1 MHEQLS
7 QSYPVLPL
15 RDIVVFPHMIVP
27 LFVGR
32 EKSVKALEEVMQD
45 DKQII
50 LSSQID
56 PSMDEPEAD
65 GIYKVGVLANVL
77 QLLKLPDGT
86 VKVLVEGRSRV
97 RITEYLDNDVY
108 FEAYAEQLAEVSGD
122 ETSVEALVR
131 SVGEEFERYA
141 KIKKNIPEEALSAV
155 AETRTSDKLADLVA
169 GHLGVEV
176 DQKQELL
183 ETLSVEQRLEKV
195 YGLMQG
201 EMSVLH
207 VEKKIKT
214 RVKSQMERT
223 QREYYLNEQMKAIQK
238 ELGDGDE
245 GQNEIAELEERVA
258 EAKLSKEAREKADAE
273 IKKLKTMSP
282 MSAEATVVRNY
293 LDWMLA
299 IPWGT
304 KSRVK
309 KDLTRAQKVLDD
321 DHYGLEKVKERI
333 VEYLAVQQRSKK
345 LKGPIMCLVGPPG
358 VGKTSL
364 GKSVARATGREFIR
378 ISLGGVRDES
388 EIRGHRRTY
397 IGSMPG
403 KIIQALKKAK
413 TTNPLILLDEI
424 DKMGQDFRGD
434 PASAMLEVLDPEQ
447 NSTFVDH
454 YLEVEYDLSN
464 VMFLT
469 TANSYNM
476 PGPLLDRME
485 ILPLA
490 GYTEDE
496 KAEIARQHLIP
507 KQVKGHGLRNGE
519 FSITDDALQEIIR
532 TYTREA
538 GVRNLE
544 REIAKLTR
552 KAVTQLVKKEASE
565 VVVTPDA
572 LEDLLGVKRFRYGL
586 AEEEDQVGVVTG
598 LAWTSVGGDLLSIE
612 ALRLPGKGR
621 MKTTGKLG
629 DVMKE
634 SIDAAASYVRSIAPS
649 IGVKPPSFERVDIHV
664 HVPEGA
670 TPKDGPSA
678 GVGMVTSIVSVL
690 TGIPVHKDIAM
701 TGEVTLRGNVLPIGG
716 LKEKLLAALR
726 GGVTKVLIP
735 KDNAKDLVEIP
746 DNVKNGLEIVPVGHV
761 SEVLKHALVRVPEPI
776 EWDEVAEEAA
786 RAKAALK
793 STDHTGAIA
802 H

>member
-1 MHEQLS
+1 MSEQLS

-15 RDIVVFPHMIVP
+15 RDVVVFPHMIVP

-32 EKSVKALEEVMQD
+32 EKSVKALEEVMQGA
-45 DKQII
+45 KQIL

-56 PSMDEPEAD
+56 PAEDDPDQA
-65 GIYKVGVLANVL
+65 GIFRTGVLANVL

-86 VKVLVEGRSRV
+86 VKVLVEGQARV
-97 RITEYLDNDVY
+97 KITEYLENDAF
-108 FEAYAEQLAEVSGD
+108 FEARAEWLVEEPGDAELV
-122 ETSVEALVR
+122 TALVR
-131 SVGEEFERYA
+131 SVGDEFERYA
-141 KIKKNIPEEALSAV
+141 KAKKNIPEEALAAV
-155 AETRTSDKLADLVA
+155 SETREPDKLADLVA
-169 GHLGVEV
+169 GHLGVEIE
-176 DQKQELL
+176 QKQELL
-183 ETLSVEQRLEKV
+183 ETLNVAERLEKV

-201 EMSVLH
+201 EMSVLR

-223 QREYYLNEQMKAIQK
+223 QREYYLNEQMKAIQR
-238 ELGDGDE
+238 ELGDE
-245 GQNEIAELEERVA
+245 GEGPNEIGELEARIKA
-258 EAKLSKEAREKADAE
+258 TKLSKEAREKVDAE
-273 IKKLKTMSP
+273 LKKLKSMSP

-293 LDWMLA
+293 LDWMLS
-299 IPWGT
+299 IPWGV

-309 KDLTRAQKVLDD
+309 RDLGNAQKVLDD

-333 VEYLAVQQRSKK
+333 IEYLAVGQRSKK
-345 LKGPIMCLVGPPG
+345 LKGPILCLVGPPG

-403 KIIQALKKAK
+403 KIIQAMKKAK

-454 YLEVEYDLSN
+454 YMEVEYDLSN

-485 ILPLA
+485 TIPLA

-496 KAEIARQHLIP
+496 KREIARRHLLP
-507 KQVKGHGLRNGE
+507 KQVKNHGLKKGE
-519 FSITDDALQEIIR
+519 FEVTDAALTDIIR
-532 TYTREA
+532 YYTREA

-544 REIAKLTR
+544 RDIAKLAR
-552 KAVTQLVKKEASE
+552 KAVTKIIREGAES
-565 VVVTPDA
+565 VVVDAPD
-572 LEDLLGVKRFRYGL
+572 LEEFLGVRKFRYGL

-612 ALRLPGKGR
+612 ALKLPGKGR

-629 DVMKE
+629 EVMKE
-634 SIDAAASYVRSIAPS
+634 SIDAASSFVRSIAPE
-649 IGVKPPSFERVDIHV
+649 IGVRPPEFEKIDIHV

-690 TGIPVHKDIAM
+690 TGIPVKKDIAM

-726 GGVTKVLIP
+726 GGIKTVLIP
-735 KDNAKDLVEIP
+735 AENEKDLAEIP
-746 DNVKNGLEIVPVGHV
+746 DNVKEGLTIVPVAHV
-761 SEVLKHALVRVPEPI
+761 REVLELALVRAPEPI
-776 EWDEVAEEAA
+776 EWDQAAEDAAQAAMQQGVAA
-786 RAKAALK
+786 
-793 STDHTGAIA
+793 SGQIA

>member
-1 MHEQLS
+1 MTDQLS
-7 QSYPVLPL
+7 ASYPVLPL

-32 EKSVKALEEVMQD
+32 EKSVRALEEVMAD
-45 DKQII
+45 DKQIL

-56 PSMDEPEAD
+56 PSIDDPTTD
-65 GIYKVGVLANVL
+65 GIYRTGVLANVL

-86 VKVLVEGRSRV
+86 VKVLVEGKARV
-97 RITEYLDNDVY
+97 RITEFVTNPSF
-108 FEAYAEQLAEVSGD
+108 FEASAELLVEVPGD
-122 ETSVEALVR
+122 QDAVEAMVR
-131 SVGEEFERYA
+131 AVGEEFERYA

-155 AETRTSDKLADLVA
+155 ADTREPNRLADLVS
-169 GHLGVEV
+169 GHLGVDV
-176 DQKQELL
+176 ALKQDLL
-183 ETLSVEQRLEKV
+183 ETLNVAERLEKV
-195 YGLMQG
+195 YGQMQG
-201 EMSVLH
+201 EMSVLQ

-238 ELGDGDE
+238 ELGDGEE
-245 GQNEIAELEERVA
+245 GQNEVAELEARI
-258 EAKLSKEAREKADAE
+258 AKTQFSKEARDKAEAE
-273 IKKLKTMSP
+273 LKKLKNMSP

-293 LDWMLA
+293 LDWLLSV
-299 IPWGT
+299 PWGV
-304 KSRVK
+304 KSRTK
-309 KDLTRAQKVLDD
+309 KDLGAAQKVLDA

-333 VEYLAVQQRSKK
+333 VEYLAVQARSAK
-345 LKGPIMCLVGPPG
+345 LKGPILCLVGPPG

-364 GKSVARATGREFIR
+364 GRSVAKATGREFIR

-447 NSTFVDH
+447 NATFTDH

-464 VMFLT
+464 VMFIT

-476 PGPLLDRME
+476 PSPLLDRME
-485 ILPLA
+485 IIPLS

-496 KAEIARQHLIP
+496 KREIAKGHLID
-507 KQVKGHGLRNGE
+507 KQIKNHALKKGE
-519 FSITDDALQEIIR
+519 FKINDAALMEMIR

-544 REIAKLTR
+544 REIAKLAR
-552 KAVTQLVKKEASE
+552 KAVTEIVKGTTKTVE
-565 VVVTPDA
+565 VTPDK
-572 LEDLLGVKRFRYGL
+572 LEGYLGVKRYRYGL
-586 AEEEDQVGVVTG
+586 AELEDQVGVVTG
-598 LAWTSVGGDLLSIE
+598 LAWTSVGGELLSIE

-634 SIDAAASYVRSIAPS
+634 SIEAAASYVRSISPQ
-649 IGVKPPSFERVDIHV
+649 IGVKPTKFESMDIHV

-678 GVGMVTSIVSVL
+678 GLAMVTSIVSVI
-690 TGIPVHKDIAM
+690 TGIPVRRDIAM
-701 TGEVTLRGNVLPIGG
+701 TGEVTLRGNALPIGG

-726 GGVTKVLIP
+726 GGIKTVLIP
-735 KDNAKDLVEIP
+735 IENEKDLVEIP
-746 DNVKNGLEIVPVGHV
+746 DNVKQGLTIIPVSHV
-761 SEVLKHALVRVPEPI
+761 REVLKHALVREPTPI

-786 RAKAALK
+786 AAAKQ
-793 STDHTGAIA
+793 TGGEPTTSQTA

>member
-1 MHEQLS
+1 MQEPLS
-7 QSYPVLPL
+7 SSYPVLPL

-32 EKSVKALEEVMQD
+32 EKSVRALEEVMRD
-45 DKQII
+45 DKQIL

-56 PSMDEPEAD
+56 ASADDPDEK
-65 GIYKVGVLANVL
+65 GIYKAGVLANVL

-86 VKVLVEGRSRV
+86 VKVLVEGRARV
-97 RITEYLDNDVY
+97 RITGFIANENFFEASCEYLT
-108 FEAYAEQLAEVSGD
+108 EMPGD
-122 ETSVEALVR
+122 ETEMEAMVR
-131 SVGEEFERYA
+131 SVSNEFERYA
-141 KIKKNIPEEALSAV
+141 KVKKNIPEEAMAAV
-155 AETRTSDKLADLVA
+155 GEATEPAKLADLVA
-169 GHLGVEV
+169 GHLGIEV
-176 DQKQELL
+176 AQKQELL
-183 ETLSVEQRLEKV
+183 ETLSVTERLEKV
-195 YGLMQG
+195 FGLMQG
-201 EMSVLH
+201 EMSVLQ

-238 ELGDGDE
+238 ELGDGED
-245 GQNEIAELEERVA
+245 GQNEVDELEAKIAET
-258 EAKLSKEAREKADAE
+258 KLSKEAKEKADAE
-273 IKKLKTMSP
+273 LKKLKNMSP

-299 IPWGT
+299 LPWGV
-304 KSRVK
+304 KSRTK
-309 KDLTRAQKVLDD
+309 KDLNHAQKVLDN

-364 GKSVARATGREFIR
+364 GKSVAKATGREFIR

-485 ILPLA
+485 IISLA

-496 KAEIARQHLIP
+496 KREIARQHLLP
-507 KQVKGHGLRNGE
+507 KVMKNHGLKEKE
-519 FSITDDALQEIIR
+519 FSISDDALTAMVR
-532 TYTREA
+532 VYTREA
-538 GVRNLE
+538 GVRNME
-544 REIAKLTR
+544 RELAKIAR
-552 KAVTQLVKKEASE
+552 KAVTKLVKKDAE
-565 VVVTPDA
+565 VIDVTAENLSDY
-572 LEDLLGVKRFRYGL
+572 LGVEKHRFGL
-586 AEEEDQVGVVTG
+586 AEDEDQVGVVTG
-598 LAWTSVGGDLLSIE
+598 LAWTSVGGELLNIE

-634 SIDAAASYVRSIAPS
+634 SIDAASSYVRSIAPE
-649 IGVKPPSFERVDIHV
+649 IGVKPPKFDSIDIHV
-664 HVPEGA
+664 HVPDGA

-678 GVGMVTSIVSVL
+678 GLAMVTSIVSVL
-690 TGIPVHKDIAM
+690 TGIAVRKDIAM
-701 TGEVTLRGNVLPIGG
+701 TGEVSLRGNAMPIGG

-726 GGVTKVLIP
+726 GGIKTVLIP
-735 KDNAKDLVEIP
+735 QENAKDLADIP
-746 DNVKNGLEIVPVGHV
+746 DNVKDGLEIIPVKHV
-761 SEVLKHALVRVPEPI
+761 SEVLDRALVSKPEAI
-776 EWDEVAEEAA
+776 EWDEAAEEAA
-786 RAKAALK
+786 AAAALSK
-793 STDHTGAIA
+793 GGDAPSAGVH
-802 H
+802 